1 MDKKIVLIILAIVFP
16 LLRILKIWRQQK
28 PRHQHSAL
36 PIFLHSWH
44 SSCILAG
51 NKILARSIHLT

>member
-16 LLRILKIWRQQK
+16 YCRILKIWRQQK

-36 PIFLHSWH
+36 PIFY
-44 SSCILAG
+44 IP
-51 NKILARSIHLT
+51 SIVHVYWLVTKS